1 MSTLNWVGCAF
12 GGLTLLINTCII
24 TGLYLTGN
32 DVFTSYGLA
41 FNLFAVPINFI
52 VFIVIMVLKLNDKN
66 QKVLLGSMSILFNL
80 PAGILYLITAFIL
93 LNHYRVTV
101 TNDTDTPIENCSF
114 LGCDQ
119 HFIGTLEPNETEN
132 VWISITSDCS
142 LDFYYKNAE
151 GYFKQ
156 LEIEGYLTPGMGG
169 RRSIMVSE
177 LD

>member
-1 MSTLNWVGCAF
+1 MSSLNWVGCAL

-24 TGLYLTGN
+24 TGLYLIGN

-52 VFIVIMVLKLNDKN
+52 VFIVLIVLRSNN
-66 QKVLLGSMSILFNL
+66 NTQTVNWGSLAILINL
-80 PAGILYLITAFIL
+80 PIGIIYLTIAMNL
-93 LNHYRVTV
+93 LNHYRVTL

-156 LEIEGYLTPGMGG
+156 FEIEGYLTPGMGG
-169 RRSIMVSE
+169 RRSILVSE